1 MSLHRYRSC
10 VSTNPADV
18 SPNVEGSSLVDVN
31 SGTEPASEAKSPE
44 FTPLREPAD
53 GVPDI
58 VDTPAALSLA
68 VRQLASGSGPIA
80 VDAERASGYRYGQRA
95 YLLQFRRQGS
105 GTVLIDPI
113 ACPDLASLD
122 AVIGDVEWVLHAA
135 SQDLPCLREAGLTPR
150 AGLFDTE
157 LAARLLGRAR
167 VGLGPLVES
176 VLGLSLAKEHSAV
189 NWSKRP
195 LPQPW
200 LRYAALDVEVLNE
213 LRDQLER
220 ELVSTGKREWAH
232 QEFEHVIRMSQRPEQ
247 RADRWRRTSGLNKV
261 RGQRAL
267 AVVRGLW
274 EARDAVAARRDI
286 HPVRVLADAALC
298 EAAIAD
304 ARSAEDLKVL
314 PAWRDRGVQ
323 RDLQM
328 WSRVI
333 HDVHNLREEDLPVAN
348 PPSDAPPP
356 PRTWADRDP
365 AAHVRLQHA
374 KALIARISDEISMPA
389 ENLVTPDFI
398 RRLAWDP
405 PAPMDRAA
413 LDSALS
419 LMGARPWQR
428 GLLIDG
434 LEAAFQSAALGHPV
448 PTEAP
453 LSDGDATPEELGAD
467 SPSQVP

>member
-1 MSLHRYRSC
+1 
-10 VSTNPADV
+10 VSTDPAEV
-18 SPNVEGSSLVDVN
+18 SPDVEGSSLADVN
-31 SGTEPASEAKSPE
+31 SGAAPVSESESAE
-44 FTPLREPAD
+44 LTPLREPAD
-53 GVPDI
+53 GVPDV

-113 ACPDLASLD
+113 ACPDLTSLD
-122 AVIGDVEWVLHAA
+122 AVVGDVEWVLHAA

-213 LRDQLER
+213 LRDQLEQ
-220 ELVSTGKREWAH
+220 ELISTGKHQWAL
-232 QEFEHVIRMSQRPEQ
+232 QEFQHVILMSQRPEQ
-247 RADRWRRTSGLNKV
+247 RADRWRRTSGLHKV
-261 RGQRAL
+261 RGRRAL

-274 EARDAVAARRDI
+274 ESRDAVAARRDI
-286 HPVRVLADAALC
+286 HPVRVLSDAALC

-304 ARSAEDLKVL
+304 ARSAEDLKEL
-314 PAWRDRGVQ
+314 PGWRDRGVQ

-328 WSRVI
+328 WARVI
-333 HDVHNLREEDLPVAN
+333 AAVHILREEDLPVAN

-374 KALIARISDEISMPA
+374 KALIARVSDEISMPA

-405 PAPMDRAA
+405 PAPMDRTS

-419 LMGARPWQR
+419 SLGARPWQR
-428 GLLIDG
+428 ELLIDG
-434 LEAAFQSAALGHPV
+434 LEAAFHAAALGQPV
-448 PTEAP
+448 PAQDRMT
-453 LSDGDATPEELGAD
+453 DGDTTPDEVGAD
-467 SPSQVP
+467 SSSPVT